1 MSMSDRDPVLR
12 LVEAGFPLPEL
23 TAEQRAVIR
32 DLTDEELALLIRV
45 KAQLDE
51 AGADVQAHGISAGAG
66 IF

>member
-1 MSMSDRDPVLR
+1 MSMPDRDPVLR
-12 LVEAGFPLPEL
+12 LVEAGFPLPDL
-23 TAEQRAVIR
+23 TVEQRAVISE
-32 DLTDEELALLIRV
+32 LTDDEVALLIRV